1 MRRMSVMAMALMAAA
16 PMASAETL
24 KVVTGAQGG
33 AWFPLGGALKA
44 AVEARYPELSLT
56 ILPGGGTSNVQALEL
71 GKADLGFTF
80 NVSTVDGLK
89 GNPPFA
95 EPVTDVCHVATLFP
109 SYYQIVTVRG
119 GDVQSLDDLAGKSVT
134 TSARG
139 STTEAI
145 NRHLLSVLG
154 LTYDDLSNTSFT
166 SFTDSVS
173 LMKDGNADVFIVGTS
188 VPASAVMDLASSRDV
203 VLLPIPD
210 AMLTELQAI
219 NPGYEAGDIPAGS
232 YPGQDAAIRTIEFAT
247 HIIARCSLDETVAYE
262 VTRAFDEA
270 APDMVAVNA
279 GLAGMGPEDFSRDV
293 GVPLHPGAAR
303 YWAEVGY

>member
-1 MRRMSVMAMALMAAA
+1 MKRTSLMAMALMATST
-16 PMASAETL
+16 MASAETL
-24 KVVTGAQGG
+24 RVVTGAQGG

-44 AVEARYPELSLT
+44 AVEARFPDLSLT

-71 GKADLGFTF
+71 GRADLGFTF

-95 EPVTDVCHVATLFP
+95 EPVRDVCHVATLFP
-109 SYYQIVTVRG
+109 SYYQIVAVQG
-119 GDVQSLDDLAGKSVT
+119 GGVGSLDDLAGKSLT
-134 TSARG
+134 TSQRG

-154 LTYDDLSNTSFT
+154 LSYDDLSNTSFT

-203 VLLPIPD
+203 VLLPVPGEVL
-210 AMLTELQAI
+210 AELREI
-219 NPGYEAGDIPAGS
+219 NPGYVAGEIPAGS
-232 YPGQDAAIRTIEFAT
+232 YPDQDEPVETIEFAT
-247 HIIARCSLDETVAYE
+247 HIIARCSLDEATAYE
-262 VTRAFDEA
+262 VTRAFNEG

-279 GLAGMGPEDFSRDV
+279 GLAGMGPEDFRRDV

-303 YWAEVGY
+303 YWAEVAG